1 MMNNDL
7 GKSMCVCVCIYIYI
21 YIYIYSGFPAY
32 VLVVGRDPRR
42 KSGIG
47 RDPRRKSGNVCV
59 KRKDIMR
66 QLGGK
71 VCSYIRSLIL
81 LALKRRTHHNGECF
95 EYLRIKYQFAH
106 WTSLVTWRMW
116 CEGCGHAGA
125 CRAVCLLSA
134 LTMMYSLPAWQCGC
148 LEVRRHCAQGHD
160 WFMAVFLCCFC
171 LMLIINC
178 CLLLKEVKI
187 LFCELKSSDLGCIAA
202 PHSCTELAVRGDL
215 KF

>member
-1 MMNNDL
+1 MNNDHA
-7 GKSMCVCVCIYIYI
+7 KSMYMYK
-21 YIYIYSGFPAY
+21 GFPAY
-32 VLVVGRDPRR
+32 DLVVGRDSRR
-42 KSGIG
+42 KSGY
-47 RDPRRKSGNVCV
+47 VCV

-66 QLGGK
+66 QVGGK
-71 VCSYIRSLIL
+71 VHIRSLIL
-81 LALKRRTHHNGECF
+81 LTLKRHNGECF
-95 EYLRIKYQFAH
+95 EYLHIKYQFAR

-148 LEVRRHCAQGHD
+148 LRVRRYCAQGHD

-187 LFCELKSSDLGCIAA
+187 SFCEPKNSDLGYIAA
-202 PHSCTELAVRGDL
+202 PHSCTELTVTAYL
-215 KF
+215 KV